1 MTFYD
6 WFKIDILYKITSG
19 IEQEELSELDAIRL
33 RNEGLLNGDEYEKGE
48 AYINLGLNPIKS
60 IEPRCFVPKGKQNKK
75 YFTEVIFDDG
85 TAVNADYKPIELYS
99 ILKEYYEKLPEPTDQ
114 SESNAHEQN

>member
-6 WFKIDILYKITSG
+6 WFKIDIIYKMTSG
-19 IEQEELSELDAIRL
+19 IGQEELSELDEIRL
-33 RNEGLLNGDEYEKGE
+33 KNEGLLNGDEYERGE
-48 AYINLGLNPIKS
+48 SYINLGLNPIKS

-85 TAVNADYKPIELYS
+85 TSVNADCKPAELYN
-99 ILKEYYEKLPEPTDQ
+99 ILKTYYENLPDVEGQ
-114 SESNAHEQN
+114 

>member
-6 WFKIDILYKITSG
+6 WFKIDILHKITSG

-99 ILKEYYEKLPEPTDQ
+99 ILKEYYEKLPDVEG
-114 SESNAHEQN
+114 

>member
-99 ILKEYYEKLPEPTDQ
+99 ILKEYYEKLPDVTDQ
-114 SESNAHEQN
+114 SENNAGEHQ

>member
-99 ILKEYYEKLPEPTDQ
+99 ILKEYYEKLPDITDQ
-114 SESNAHEQN
+114 SESNAGEHQ

>member
-114 SESNAHEQN
+114 SENNAHEQN

>member
-114 SESNAHEQN
+114 S

>member
-19 IEQEELSELDAIRL
+19 IEQEELSEIDAIRL

-99 ILKEYYEKLPEPTDQ
+99 ILKEYYEKLPEIKD
-114 SESNAHEQN
+114 